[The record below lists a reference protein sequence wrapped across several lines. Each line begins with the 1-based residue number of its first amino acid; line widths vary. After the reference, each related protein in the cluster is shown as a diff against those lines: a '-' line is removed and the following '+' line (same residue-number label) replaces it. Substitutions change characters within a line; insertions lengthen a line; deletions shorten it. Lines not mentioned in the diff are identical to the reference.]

1 MTTTMGRPA
10 EKCHEMGGQ
19 FFSLTELAA
28 LAQCGLQTMAR
39 RLSRHPAA
47 RAVAMGKPDK
57 NRLRGSRE
65 HFNTPTGMHPATK
78 FYAVGDEVLTLR
90 QLAQRAGC
98 SDTTMIS
105 RLRRNSPTAAVGM
118 GRPNPN
124 RPRKIAPPK
133 VRAEP
138 PPKPV
143 KVVAPKPKKPA
154 MVKPASSQTLSASS
168 RKWQEHKAD
177 KRSVE
182 LGGPAII
189 LPGAKITRAATP
201 VDRFAV
207 DPASVPRTFGRI
219 GEYAETGSPL
229 ERAYGGGAC

>member
-1 MTTTMGRPA
+1 MTATMGRPA

-98 SDTTMIS
+98 SEATMIS
-105 RLRRNSPTAAVGM
+105 RLRHNSPAVAVAM
-118 GRPNPN
+118 GIPNPN

-138 PPKPV
+138 APKPV
-143 KVVAPKPKKPA
+143 KAVAPKLKKPA
-154 MVKPASSQTLSASS
+154 MVKPASSQALSASS
-168 RKWQEHKAD
+168 WKWQEHKAD
-177 KRSVE
+177 KR
-182 LGGPAII
+182 
-189 LPGAKITRAATP
+189 R
-201 VDRFAV
+201 VDGTDRVVVPKGLQIQRQEPKHGRFYV
-207 DPASVPRTFGRI
+207 DPKTVPSTFGRI
-219 GEYAETGSPL
+219 GEYAATGSAL
-229 ERAYGGGAC
+229 ERAYGGGGC